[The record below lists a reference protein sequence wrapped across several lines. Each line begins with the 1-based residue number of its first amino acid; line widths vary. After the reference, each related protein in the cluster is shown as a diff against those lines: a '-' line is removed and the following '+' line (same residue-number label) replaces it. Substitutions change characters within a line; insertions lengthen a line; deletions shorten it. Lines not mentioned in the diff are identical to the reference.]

1 MVPLLFTELLTRQMG
16 ICTVS
21 FRHLSRV
28 WCRVESLSSLCSQR
42 IHFEGRRE
50 REAIPETQTGA
61 CGKQPGWEGSSVFK
75 EGPWI
80 NWIPKQRLH
89 TANSAA
95 HRHLQCSR
103 SVSWN
108 GIFLFAACDGFGGVG
123 GLGRGGTSWGSS
135 WHQVGFNHGMQ
146 LHSQYNVTRRLERD
160 FSQGLVVMGQGG
172 MALSWRKLGL
182 D

>member
-95 HRHLQCSR
+95 DRHLQCSR
-103 SVSWN
+103 SVSWK

-123 GLGRGGTSWGSS
+123 GLGRGGEEPPEVHRGTKLDLIMACSS
-135 WHQVGFNHGMQ
+135 T
-146 LHSQYNVTRRLERD
+146 HSIMLQE
-160 FSQGLVVMGQGG
+160 
-172 MALSWRKLGL
+172 SWRGIFHKGL
-182 D
+182 